1 MYAFSE
7 VEDFDE
13 ENNQFSCYLCDAGFK
28 DKVSLRKHVENCGK
42 TFYCAKC
49 NDNFKSKQNL
59 QEHIASVHDGSITVY
74 GNKTQFYCGIC
85 QLTFSSKQTYFTHIS
100 YVLVAVNDVKEP
112 IFGKKDNVH
121 VRKNNL
127 ERASSDGIK
136 KNYFQSNFFEWR
148 QDLYKKEYINEEEE
162 YVREGK
168 GYVHEGKEYV
178 HEGKEYVHKGKEY
191 VHEGKE
197 YVHEEKE
204 YIHEG
209 KEFFHE
215 ETKPTYKVVVSSQF
229 LWKNMQQKL

>member
-1 MYAFSE
+1 MAL
-7 VEDFDE
+7 VKRRFDHV
-13 ENNQFSCYLCDAGFK
+13 LW
-28 DKVSLRKHVENCGK
+28 LRNVWKGLEREF
-42 TFYCAKC
+42 FY
-49 NDNFKSKQNL
+49 D
-59 QEHIASVHDGSITVY
+59 
-74 GNKTQFYCGIC
+74 
-85 QLTFSSKQTYFTHIS
+85 TYFTHIS

>member
-1 MYAFSE
+1 MSS
-7 VEDFDE
+7 
-13 ENNQFSCYLCDAGFK
+13 QFSLSLSEKTVQSLIKVSESEDRSEEKGKMNPVFCYLCDDVFE
-28 DKVSLRKHVENCGK
+28 DEDSLRIHVENCGK

-100 YVLVAVNDVKEP
+100 YVHVAVNDVKEP

-136 KNYFQSNFFEWR
+136 KNYFQCEIGGGVPLPFMFNI
-148 QDLYKKEYINEEEE
+148 L
-162 YVREGK
+162 
-168 GYVHEGKEYV
+168 
-178 HEGKEYVHKGKEY
+178 
-191 VHEGKE
+191 
-197 YVHEEKE
+197 
-204 YIHEG
+204 
-209 KEFFHE
+209 
-215 ETKPTYKVVVSSQF
+215 
-229 LWKNMQQKL
+229 